1 MIYPETAWY
10 CLKVKAKK
18 ESVAAAIIRNRFDI
32 EVFSPTI
39 SFKRKTIRGPKLFTE
54 ALFPGYIL
62 AKFNP
67 TQLERQVIHSQDIHG
82 LVRFGNHVPTLP
94 EETIGF
100 LKSHFNQSSNK
111 EVIKPQLSEGDTVEL
126 VEGSLKGVNG
136 VIETLD
142 LKNDRVGLLIEFL
155 GNQNRIKVSTC
166 SVFKPQSKTM
176 FVPALLR
183 ASTAQMK

>member
-10 CLKVKAKK
+10 CLKVKTKK
-18 ESVAAAIIRNRFDI
+18 ESIAAAIVRNRFDI
-32 EVFSPTI
+32 EVFSPSI
-39 SFKRKTIRGPKLFTE
+39 SFMRKTIRGPKLFTE
-54 ALFPGYIL
+54 ALFPGYLL

-67 TQLERQVIHSQDIHG
+67 TQLERQVIHSQDVHG

-100 LKSHFNQSSNK
+100 LKSHFNHSSK
-111 EVIKPQLSEGDTVEL
+111 EAINPPLSEGDTVEL
-126 VEGSLKGVNG
+126 VEGCLKGVTG
-136 VIETLD
+136 VIENLD
-142 LKNDRVGLLIEFL
+142 IKNGRVGLLIEFL

-183 ASTAQMK
+183 AGTAQMK